1 MISEYV
7 ECPSRMFYK
16 MIFINLP
23 YKSSNE
29 CIKFFTTQFCIA
41 ASEKQMSQ
49 SVDDDVT
56 TVSKSVTN
64 IAEECEK
71 GEGFKSITIAETDVD
86 EHTSCKDIQMP
97 QTVTYRKSTKG
108 AKYIPV
114 KKTEENEC
122 KKCINDK

>member
-23 YKSSNE
+23 YESSNE
-29 CIKFFTTQFCIA
+29 CRKFFTTQFCIA

-56 TVSKSVTN
+56 TVSKSITN
-64 IAEECEK
+64 IVEECEK
-71 GEGFKSITIAETDVD
+71 EEGSKSITIAETDVD
-86 EHTSCKDIQMP
+86 EHTCCKDIP
-97 QTVTYRKSTKG
+97 ISPTVTYRKSTKG

-114 KKTEENEC
+114 KKPGTNT
-122 KKCINDK
+122 